1 MANTKSAAKR
11 ARQTVRRTAANR
23 RVMRAVKG
31 SLKKVRE
38 ALIAGKKAEATEL
51 SRKAA
56 SVLDKAAKTG
66 RIHRNKADRHKA
78 QLSKA
83 LAGLK

>member
-23 RVMRAVKG
+23 RVIRAVKS

-38 ALIAGKKAEATEL
+38 ALTTGKKAEAGEL
-51 SRKAA
+51 ARKAS

-66 RIHRNKADRHKA
+66 RIHRNKAARHKA
-78 QLSKA
+78 QFSKA
-83 LAGLK
+83 LAAGK

>member
-38 ALIAGKKAEATEL
+38 ALIAGQKAEATEL

-78 QLSKA
+78 QFSKV
-83 LAGLK
+83 LAAIN